1 MEAAYKKLNYALVH
15 LKKNADKI
23 KANEKRMRVNQKVN
37 IARLKKINGRIN
49 KNLKDVKVIQ
59 KTIES

>member
-1 MEAAYKKLNYALVH
+1 
-15 LKKNADKI
+15 
-23 KANEKRMRVNQKVN
+23 VN

-59 KTIES
+59 KKIES